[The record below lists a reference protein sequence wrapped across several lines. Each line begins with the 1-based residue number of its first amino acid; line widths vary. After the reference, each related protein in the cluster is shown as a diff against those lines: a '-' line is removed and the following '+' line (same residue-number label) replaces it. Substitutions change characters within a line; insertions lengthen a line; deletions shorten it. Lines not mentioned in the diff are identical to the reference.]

1 MTGETVNG
9 MTVAIDGPAAAGK
22 GTVARAVAAHFGF
35 AHLDTGLLYRAVA
48 AKTLKGMEP
57 EAAARALAPA
67 DLEDPTLRDPDV
79 AQEASKVAVIPAVRA
94 ALVRFQRSFAS
105 RAGGAVLDGRDIGTV
120 ICPDAPVKLFVT
132 ASPEVRA
139 QRRFAELQVKGV
151 ETSYEEVLE
160 DVRQRDL
167 RDMSRDQAPLKPAED
182 AMQIDTTEM
191 AIEDAVAAAVALVE
205 AKRKER
211 G

>member
-1 MTGETVNG
+1 MNSNTNG

-22 GTVARAVAAHFGF
+22 GTVAKAVAAHFGF

-48 AKTLKGMEP
+48 AKTLAGMAPE
-57 EAAARALAPA
+57 EAARSLTPD
-67 DLEDPTLRDPDV
+67 DLKGPTLRDPDV

-94 ALVRFQRSFAS
+94 ALVRFQRSFAA

-120 ICPDAPVKLFVT
+120 ICPDAPVKLFIT

-139 QRRFAELQVKGV
+139 QRRFAELTGKGIEV
-151 ETSYEEVLE
+151 TYDSVLE
-160 DVRQRDL
+160 DVKQRDL

-182 AMQIDTTEM
+182 ALQIDTTKM
-191 AIEDAVAAAVALVE
+191 AIEDAIAAAVAMVE
-205 AKRKER
+205 AKRAKPF
-211 G
+211 